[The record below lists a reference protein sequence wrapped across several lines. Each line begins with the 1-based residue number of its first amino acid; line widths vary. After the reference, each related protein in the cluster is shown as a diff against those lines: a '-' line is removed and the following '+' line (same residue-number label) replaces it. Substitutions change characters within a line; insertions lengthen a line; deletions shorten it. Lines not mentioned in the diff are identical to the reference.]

1 MFRKCLIVLS
11 FFLFTYS
18 YSQSNFTLS
27 GYIVDQS
34 SKEVI
39 IGSNVIIPLL
49 NTGTISNSYGF
60 YSITVPE
67 GNYEIIFSILGYK
80 EIVKNIN
87 IDKNISID
95 IMLNEEIE
103 ELKEVVITR

>member
-1 MFRKCLIVLS
+1 MALFIDYLYMFRKCLIVLS

-60 YSITVPE
+60 
-67 GNYEIIFSILGYK
+67 
-80 EIVKNIN
+80 
-87 IDKNISID
+87 
-95 IMLNEEIE
+95 
-103 ELKEVVITR
+103 